1 MLRNEEIALEFKTNA
16 MKILFPFLYLAIP
29 VLTYASTVQSN
40 RNPFN
45 VIDAYM
51 RKCPDASEKTI
62 ADLAYYIN
70 RSARG
75 DLEKARAV
83 YIWLTDNIQYDDAS
97 YNNGY
102 FSDNSAE
109 NVLQTHVAVCAGFAD
124 LFTEIAIKTGIEAI
138 TIGGYAKGFGYSEG
152 DTFDESNHAWNAVKI
167 DGVWKIYDATWGQGS
182 ATEDSRG
189 KLKSTKDYDEQWF
202 NVDPK
207 HSVFTHL
214 AKIPYENFLAQ
225 NTTLEEFERLPS
237 LNPSA
242 FDLGWFSAEE
252 LLTQVKTKKPI
263 KLPEVRNV
271 DVSFKI
277 VQAPKTNTIKL
288 KEKASFEITS
298 SEEQKFF
305 LINEFDEYLPF
316 ERNETGYFIHFIPY
330 NLGDIQIVIEKPDG
344 YYPFLIYQAK

>member
-1 MLRNEEIALEFKTNA
+1 MHYNLNPKY
-16 MKILFPFLYLAIP
+16 MKIPYIILCMTVSLLSN
-29 VLTYASTVQSN
+29 ASNLQTKD
-40 RNPFN
+40 NPFN

-51 RKCPDASEKTI
+51 RNCPDASEKTI
-62 ADLAYYIN
+62 ADIASYIN
-70 RSARG
+70 RSART

-83 YIWLTDNIQYDDAS
+83 YIWMTDNILYNDAGFNS
-97 YNNGY
+97 GKRG
-102 FSDNSAE
+102 DNSAE
-109 NVLQTHVAVCAGFAD
+109 NVLKTRVAVCAGFAD

-138 TIGGYAKGFGYSEG
+138 TISGYAKGFGYSEG

-242 FDLGWFSAEE
+242 FDLGWLTAEE
-252 LLTQVKTKKPI
+252 LLIQVKTKKPI
-263 KLPEVRNV
+263 NLPEVLSV
-271 DVSFKI
+271 DVSFKL
-277 VQAPKTNTIKL
+277 VQAPKTKFLKL
-288 KEKASFEITS
+288 KEKVSFEITAS
-298 SEEQKFF
+298 QAQEFF
-305 LINEFDEYLPF
+305 LINELDEYFPF
-316 ERNETGYFIHFIPY
+316 EKNETGYFIHFSPY
-330 NLGDIQIVIEKPDG
+330 ESGEIYVAVAQADG
-344 YYPFLIYQAK
+344 YHTFLIYQAK

>member
-1 MLRNEEIALEFKTNA
+1 MLRNEEISLEFKTNA
-16 MKILFPFLYLAIP
+16 MKILFSFLYLAIP

-102 FSDNSAE
+102 FGDNSAE
-109 NVLQTHVAVCAGFAD
+109 NVLLTHLAVCAGFAD
-124 LFTEIAIKTGIEAI
+124 LFTEIAIKTGIEAS
-138 TIGGYAKGFGYSEG
+138 TMGGYSKGIGYSEG
-152 DTFDESNHAWNAVKI
+152 DSFNEPDHAWNAVKI
-167 DGVWKIYDATWGQGS
+167 DGVWKIYDATWGQGA
-182 ATEDSRG
+182 ATEDSWG
-189 KLKSTKDYDEQWF
+189 TIKSIKKFNEQWF

-207 HSVFTHL
+207 LAIFTHF
-214 AKIPYENFLAQ
+214 AEHPEQNFLTQ
-225 NTTLEEFERLPS
+225 KITLAEFDRLPS
-237 LNPSA
+237 LSPGIFA
-242 FDLGWFSAEE
+242 MGWFSAEE
-252 LLTQVKTKKPI
+252 LLAQVKTKKPI

-330 NLGDIQIVIEKPDG
+330 NLGDIQIVIKKPDG